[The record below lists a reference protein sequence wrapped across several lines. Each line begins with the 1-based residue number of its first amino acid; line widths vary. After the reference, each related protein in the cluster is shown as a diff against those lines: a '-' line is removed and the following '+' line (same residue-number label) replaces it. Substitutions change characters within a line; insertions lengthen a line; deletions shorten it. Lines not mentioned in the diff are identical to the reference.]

1 MSNFFEE
8 INNNN
13 VRTISNGGT
22 DNIRGYSNQCMLI
35 SILDYLRYVTKQLPK
50 STSIA
55 DFRRDNNINESN
67 WSQNSEFNYENRSQ
81 MAILRAIAVRY
92 NLTLHIKYLNR
103 NNRGVEYI
111 GNVAYEIGN
120 GNGSQIV
127 PILAF
132 GNHFQLIIENES
144 VLSRDIIDTKLSRHY
159 KAHYFNQQ
167 TQEYENLDNITNE
180 NDKYIKEFE
189 IYGTLIKDLQA
200 RLVGNTK
207 ENIDNQITELYK
219 SLDTSPDPEIIHGRI
234 ISLQNIQE
242 QFIQLDQ
249 LVKQFND
256 LAKKIDANV
265 LAPSKPSNKPDTSSK
280 PYASSKP
287 NASSKTKPYASS
299 KSYTSTASSKP
310 YASSKP
316 NASSKPYASNASS
329 KPYTSN
335 ASSKPY
341 ASNAS
346 NASNASSNPSAS
358 KFILAME
365 ERQKSSSGDI
375 NNTLTRID
383 YLNNELV
390 RIKNEMPKSKTNQY
404 LQYLEMQERNTQLE
418 LDELQ
423 ELVNKSFKQKYLK
436 YKQKYLQLK
445 NRNKS
450 IYN

>member
-1 MSNFFEE
+1 MSNYFQE

-22 DNIRGYSNQCMLI
+22 DSIHGYSNQCMLI

-50 STSIA
+50 STSIV

-81 MAILRAIAVRY
+81 MAILRAITVRY
-92 NLTLHIKYLNR
+92 NLTLQIKYLNR
-103 NNRGVEYI
+103 NNRDVEYI
-111 GNVAYEIGN
+111 GNVAFEIGN
-120 GNGSQIV
+120 GRQIV

-189 IYGTLIKDLQA
+189 IYGTLIKDLQS
-200 RLVGNTK
+200 RLVGDTK

-219 SLDTSPDPEIIHGRI
+219 SLDASPDPEIIHGRI

-242 QFIQLDQ
+242 QFIQLEQ
-249 LVKQFND
+249 LIKQFND
-256 LAKKIDANV
+256 LAKIIDANI
-265 LAPSKPSNKPDTSSK
+265 L
-280 PYASSKP
+280 ASSKP
-287 NASSKTKPYASS
+287 IV
-299 KSYTSTASSKP
+299 SSKP
-310 YASSKP
+310 
-316 NASSKPYASNASS
+316 
-329 KPYTSN
+329 TG
-335 ASSKPY
+335 
-341 ASNAS
+341 
-346 NASNASSNPSAS
+346 SSNPSAS

-365 ERQKSSSGDI
+365 ERQKLPTSSSSDI
-375 NNTLTRID
+375 NNTLKRID

-390 RIKNEMPKSKTNQY
+390 RIKNEMKKPNNNQY
-404 LQYLEMQERNTQLE
+404 LQSLQMQERNTQLE

-423 ELVNKSFKQKYLK
+423 LLVDRSFEQKYLK

-445 NRNKS
+445 QKYLQLKNRNK
-450 IYN
+450 I